1 MGEQQVREV
10 GEWEMNEEQYADVM
24 GALRA
29 NDKEHESYNRRLH
42 EHDEA
47 IKELQRTQIQ
57 LERLTNAVNNL
68 TEGISEVKS
77 AVQSVDRRV
86 ADLER
91 EPSEKWKKITWEII
105 KAVVL
110 AAAGIA
116 IGYFTKGA

>member
-1 MGEQQVREV
+1 MGEKE
-10 GEWEMNEEQYADVM
+10 YADVM
-24 GALRA
+24 GALMA

-68 TEGISEVKS
+68 TEGISEVKA

-86 ADLER
+86 GELER
-91 EPSEKWKKITWEII
+91 EPADKWKKVTYEII

-110 AAAGIA
+110 AAVGVVV
-116 IGYFTKGA
+116 GYFIKSA